1 MGVVLLIIIVVVNDG
16 HFVFCETNGY
26 SSHRGTNGSD
36 PIFPEVTDIVLS
48 LCTDAREETIGG
60 KIFVRRQTLL
70 I

>member
-1 MGVVLLIIIVVVNDG
+1 MGVVLLIIIVVVTM
-16 HFVFCETNGY
+16 VISY
-26 SSHRGTNGSD
+26 SARPTDIPAIGTDGSD